1 MDFQQMWETVQ
12 NWLTNTGIKVVIS
25 LIIMIVS
32 FTIINWLAKL
42 VARKGKKLEENKKV
56 DKTLYRTLS
65 YVIKIGLKVLI
76 VIGIV
81 GYLGIDTSGMT
92 ALIASLGVGVGLA
105 VNGTLSNLAG
115 GALIL
120 ITRPFKDD
128 DYIAACGYEGTVEAI
143 LICNTKLRTPDNKVV
158 YLPNGTLSTS
168 EIVNY
173 SEKDTRRVDVT
184 YSISYGDDLERAKEI
199 ILEVMTNNEK
209 ILEDPKPSVRMSG
222 QSSKS
227 IDLTCKV
234 WCKNGDYWD
243 VKFDMMEQVKHA
255 FDEQGIT
262 VPREQVD
269 VHLKKDE

>member
-1 MDFQQMWETVQ
+1 MDLKQMWETVQ
-12 NWLTNTGIKVVIS
+12 SWLTNTGIKIVIS

-32 FTIINWLAKL
+32 FTVINWLAKI
-42 VARKGKKLEENKKV
+42 VARKGKKLEESKKI

-65 YVIKIGLKVLI
+65 YVIKIGLKILI
-76 VIGIV
+76 IIGIV

-128 DYIAACGYEGTVEAI
+128 DYIEACGYEGTVEAI
-143 LICNTKLRTPDNKVV
+143 LICNTKLRTSDNKVV
-158 YLPNGTLSTS
+158 YLPNGKLSTA

-173 SEKDTRRVDVT
+173 SEKSTRRVDVT
-184 YSISYGDDLERAKEI
+184 YSISYSDDLERAKCI
-199 ILEVMTNNEK
+199 ILDVVTKNDKVLDE
-209 ILEDPKPSVRMSG
+209 PKTSVRMSG
-222 QSSKS
+222 QSAKS
-227 IDLTCKV
+227 IELTCKA
-234 WCKNGDYWD
+234 WCKTDDYWD
-243 VKFDMMEQVKHA
+243 VKFDMLEQVKQA

-262 VPREQVD
+262 VPHEQVD
-269 VHLKKDE
+269 IHIKND

>member
-1 MDFQQMWETVQ
+1 MDFQQIWQTVQ
-12 NWLTNTGIKVVIS
+12 GWLTNTGIKVVIS
-25 LIIMIVS
+25 IVIMIVS
-32 FTIINWLAKL
+32 FTLINWLAKI
-42 VARKGKKLEENKKV
+42 VAKKGKKLEDSKRV

-76 VIGIV
+76 VIGII

-115 GALIL
+115 GALLL

-128 DYIAACGYEGTVEAI
+128 DYIEACGYEGTVEAI
-143 LICNTKLRTPDNKVV
+143 LICNTKLRTSDNKVV
-158 YLPNGTLSTS
+158 YLPNGKLSTS

-184 YSISYGDDLERAKEI
+184 YSISYTDDLERAKSI
-199 ILEVMTNNEK
+199 IMDIVAKHDK
-209 ILEDPKPSVRMSG
+209 ILDEPKASVRMSG
-222 QSSKS
+222 QSARS
-227 IDLTCKV
+227 IDLTCKA
-234 WCKNGDYWD
+234 WCKTDDYWD
-243 VKFDMMEQVKHA
+243 VKFDMMEQVKLA

-269 VHLKKDE
+269 VHLKND